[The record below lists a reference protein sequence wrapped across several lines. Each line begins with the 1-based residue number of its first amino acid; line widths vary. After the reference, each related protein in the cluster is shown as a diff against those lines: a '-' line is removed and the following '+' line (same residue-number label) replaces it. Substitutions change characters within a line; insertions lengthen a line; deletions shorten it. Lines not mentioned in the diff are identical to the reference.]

1 MNTTSLNGAS
11 FSADESKL
19 LFSSNKTGIFN
30 VYTVPVTGGE
40 PTAITASTTDSTYA
54 VSYFRNDDRM
64 LFTRDQGGNELNHL
78 YVRTPD
84 GQERDLTPGAKLKA
98 QFSGWAPDG
107 SAFYV
112 GTNERDPR
120 YFDLYRY
127 DAKTYERTLVLQ
139 ERAGLLPGLRVGRRE
154 VGRADEGE
162 HDVGLRHLSVE
173 RATRRRR
180 RTSPRTRAWRR
191 IRPRR
196 SIARSTQLYY
206 LTDDGSEFARLRRY
220 DLAKKTHEDVQKAAW
235 DIVFT
240 SFSRNGPLSRHRG
253 ERRRPRRHHD
263 PRHEDRTRPVKLPAI
278 PDGGALGG
286 VTIGPRRE
294 AAGVLRERRP
304 RAEQPLR
311 PRLRRHGADAADR
324 TR

>member
-1 MNTTSLNGAS
+1 M
-11 FSADESKL
+11 
-19 LFSSNKTGIFN
+19 
-30 VYTVPVTGGE
+30 PVTGGE
-40 PTAITASTTDSTYA
+40 PTAITSSTTDSTYA
-54 VSYFRNDDRM
+54 VSYFRNDDRI

-127 DAKTYERTLVLQ
+127 DAKTYERTVALQ
-139 ERAGLLPGLRVGRRE
+139 ERAGLLPRLGVGRRE
-154 VGRADEGE
+154 VDHVDEGE
-162 HDVGLRHLSVE
+162 HDVGLRHLPVE
-173 RATRRRR
+173 RGHEGDDAPLR
-180 RTSPRTRAWRR
+180 RTRAAASYSPSAFDRT
-191 IRPRR
+191 
-196 SIARSTQLYY
+196 STHLYY

-240 SFSRNGPLSRHRG
+240 SFSRTGRYRVTGVNEDGRVVDHDARYED
-253 ERRRPRRHHD
+253 ER
-263 PRHEDRTRPVKLPAI
+263 A
-278 PDGGALGG
+278 
-286 VTIGPRRE
+286 RE
-294 AAGVLRERRP
+294 AAGRFP
-304 RAEQPLR
+304 M
-311 PRLRRHGADAADR
+311 AAR
-324 TR
+324 SAA